1 MKDLLLEIPAEI
13 VAATRL
19 PQAEIEDEFRKELAL
34 ALYQRGLLSSGK
46 ASSFAK
52 MTRWEFE
59 TLLGQRQITRHYS
72 ESDLEDDIAY
82 ASGDQ

>member
-34 ALYQRGLLSSGK
+34 ALYQRGLLS
-46 ASSFAK
+46 
-52 MTRWEFE
+52 
-59 TLLGQRQITRHYS
+59 
-72 ESDLEDDIAY
+72 
-82 ASGDQ
+82 